1 MAVAAAASA
10 IGQERQAAAA
20 REKRTD
26 ALRLVP
32 GSDAIGTR
40 GGALCSTVR
49 VRTAGVIATRPRR
62 TQQPAACPAAAQ
74 ERAPLNGF
82 SRCGGCSRGGRSS
95 ARSESWATKSKS
107 EVRSQRVAFRI
118 FSKGAALLAPLA
130 RPSLSHARHRA
141 CDAADGTARLLRAW
155 GAAGGGGAASLGWGG
170 AQKYQTPEAAISI
183 SPPPAARLRSVKTH
197 QTQQMALY
205 LPQICPSLTD
215 ARRAYYNFS

>member
-1 MAVAAAASA
+1 MAVAAVAVAAAASA

-118 FSKGAALLAPLA
+118 FSKGAAGSPPLPAPPYLTRATGHVMLRTARLACYVLGEQLGAASQGWGGRPQRSIRL
-130 RPSLSHARHRA
+130 RRLPSLS
-141 CDAADGTARLLRAW
+141 LL
-155 GAAGGGGAASLGWGG
+155 
-170 AQKYQTPEAAISI
+170 T
-183 SPPPAARLRSVKTH
+183 
-197 QTQQMALY
+197 
-205 LPQICPSLTD
+205 LPRVC
-215 ARRAYYNFS
+215 AV